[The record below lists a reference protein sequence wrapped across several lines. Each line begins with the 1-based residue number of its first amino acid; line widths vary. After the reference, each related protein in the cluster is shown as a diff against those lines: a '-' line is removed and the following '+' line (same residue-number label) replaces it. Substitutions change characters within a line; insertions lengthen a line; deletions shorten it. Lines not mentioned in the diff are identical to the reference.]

1 MATPRKDWKKEWEE
15 TAKLSRKL
23 AKRANQRMKRLE
35 EYSKRPGYSNIKKYA
50 YHEAESYIRDFLQK
64 ENERKTLKPR
74 YKERVK
80 LDPDLK
86 GKDEN
91 DTYKLNVQ
99 KERLKIKNMQEFLS
113 MASSTM
119 GQSRS
124 GPKTKGIK
132 AIYDKRA
139 NTISE
144 RFLNKYG
151 ESMNADDLKRFF
163 DSKKQAKLE
172 SEVGSSQMF
181 IVACIIRKEN
191 IGGSRKELEEYV
203 KTHVETNDPEELKM
217 KPRESR
223 AQYLDRMKDKLNYTN
238 DKTLNYYITKALKA
252 GIDANNI
259 FI

>member
-1 MATPRKDWKKEWEE
+1 MTKRKDWKAEWEKR
-15 TAKLSRKL
+15 AALSRKL

-35 EYSKRPGYSNIKKYA
+35 EYAKRPGYSNITKFA
-50 YHEAESYIRDFLQK
+50 YHQAEEYIRTYLQSEK
-64 ENERKTLKPR
+64 ERATLKPR

-80 LDPDLK
+80 LDPEIK
-86 GKDEN
+86 GKTEEE
-91 DTYKLNVQ
+91 TYKLNVQ
-99 KERLKIKNMQEFLS
+99 KENYKIKNMEEFLA

-119 GQSRS
+119 GKSRS

-139 NTISE
+139 DTITNK
-144 RFLNKYG
+144 FLEKYG
-151 ESMNADDLKRFF
+151 YSMSADDLKRFF

-172 SEVGSSQMF
+172 SEVGSNQMF
-181 IVACIIRKEN
+181 IVACVIRKEN

-203 KTHVETNDPEELKM
+203 RTHVKTDDPSELKM
-217 KPRESR
+217 KAKESR

-252 GIDANNI
+252 GISADNI

>member
-1 MATPRKDWKKEWEE
+1 MTKRKDWKAEWEK
-15 TAKLSRKL
+15 TAELSRKL

-35 EYSKRPGYSNIKKYA
+35 EYAKRPGYSNITKFA
-50 YHEAESYIRDFLQK
+50 YHEAEEYIRTYLQ
-64 ENERKTLKPR
+64 NEKQRATLKPR

-80 LDPDLK
+80 LDPEIK
-86 GKDEN
+86 GDTEEE
-91 DTYKLNVQ
+91 TYKLNVQ
-99 KERLKIKNMQEFLS
+99 KEKYKIKNMQEFLA

-139 NTISE
+139 ETITNE
-144 RFLNKYG
+144 FLKKYG
-151 ESMNADDLKRFF
+151 YSMSADDLKRFF

-181 IVACIIRKEN
+181 IVACVIRKEN

-203 KTHVETNDPEELKM
+203 RTHAKIDDPSELKM
-217 KPRESR
+217 KANESR
-223 AQYLDRMKDKLNYTN
+223 AQYLDRIKDRLNFTK
-238 DKTLNYYITKALKA
+238 DKTLDYYIIKALQA
-252 GIDANNI
+252 GISADNI